1 MRPATHS
8 TSEPPVPIESV
19 ELREYVNELRRRVE
33 VGNDL
38 LLSVSQDAI
47 NLRARLEESKSQLEK
62 VLLDLHWYQSKSKMD

>member
-8 TSEPPVPIESV
+8 TAEPPVPIESV

-62 VLLDLHWYQSKSKMD
+62 VLLDLHWYRSKSKMD

>member
-19 ELREYVNELRRRVE
+19 ELREYVNELRRRIE

-47 NLRARLEESKSQLEK
+47 KLKADLTETQSRLES
-62 VLLDLHWYQSKSKMD
+62 VLLDLHWYRSKSKMD

>member
-8 TSEPPVPIESV
+8 TAEPPVTIESV

-38 LLSVSQDAI
+38 LLAVSQDAI
-47 NLRARLEESKSQLEK
+47 KLKVDLTEAKTQLEK